1 MRTERHPL
9 TMEHALLGFLRRRP
23 MHGYEIY
30 QRIMDPEGL
39 WLVWRMKQSQLYA
52 LLLRL
57 EAEACITSTL
67 QPQDAHPPRKIYKL
81 TRAGRDRYLG
91 WVRSAVPHGRE
102 LRQDFFGKLYF
113 ALQEGPEV
121 AAELLAR
128 QREACHAWLADMR
141 AAQELSDGDVPGQ
154 HYELSFESFVGDFRI
169 GQIGAILAW
178 IEHSQQRLQVA
189 GHVPR

>member
-1 MRTERHPL
+1 MSRTERNPL
-9 TMEHALLGFLRRRP
+9 TMEHALLGFLRQRP

-30 QRIMDPEGL
+30 QHLMDPDGL

-52 LLLRL
+52 LLVKL
-57 EAEACITSTL
+57 EAEEYITSTL
-67 QPQDAHPPRKIYKL
+67 HPQDARPPRKVYKL
-81 TRAGRDRYLG
+81 TRAGRERYLA

-113 ALQEGPEV
+113 ALREGPDV

-141 AAQELSDGDVPGQ
+141 AAQELSDEDVPGL
-154 HYELSFESFVGDFRI
+154 HLEPSFESFVSHFRI
-169 GQIGAILAW
+169 GQIEAMLQW
-178 IEHSQQRLQVA
+178 IDSSERKLLVA
-189 GHVPR
+189 AH